1 MNSTE
6 EFGFKSIWLEIKHT
20 KLNLSHNTSQS
31 SINIIDNEE
40 ECNDIYLKLFNWKD
54 HCKVTDEDVNNVKKY
69 FKSILKL
76 DYLPQ
81 IRVKNCK
88 KLGYPVLFDIVH
100 NGRNLYKIYGTCNG
114 IFNIYDDTYKK
125 PSISNLN
132 CEKDKMY
139 CLVYNSNFNRM
150 SFWVH
155 KNRVT
160 NLDNKSEEPSYDLP
174 ARFSL
179 QNDNELVLLHF
190 VCSNGVPDKFI
201 EYYDDDLFI
210 CWDVVKKEEKY
221 GYTGRNN
228 LSIKKIIKGVYKTMY
243 YSDTYLDKCIE
254 KLQNKVEYDLNI
266 LLDEFVN
273 SKHGKICMEEVP
285 NKSIG
290 KVYKLDF
297 TDFLI

>member
-1 MNSTE
+1 MNLTKDL
-6 EFGFKSIWLEIKHT
+6 GFKPIWLEIT
-20 KLNLSHNTSQS
+20 SIKLNLAHNTSQS
-31 SINIIDNEE
+31 SINIMDNDDQCDEM
-40 ECNDIYLKLFNWKD
+40 YLKLFYWKD
-54 HCKVTDEDVNNVKKY
+54 HHKVTDEDVNNVKNY
-69 FKSILKL
+69 FKSTLKL

-81 IRVKNCK
+81 IRVKDCK

-100 NGRNLYKIYGTCNG
+100 NGRNIYTLYGTYNG
-114 IFNIYDDTYKK
+114 IFNICNNTYKT

-150 SFWVH
+150 GFWVS
-155 KNRVT
+155 KNGVT
-160 NLDNKSEEPSYDLP
+160 NLDNKSEESSYDLP
-174 ARFSL
+174 ARFSTR
-179 QNDNELVLLHF
+179 NDNELVLLHF

-221 GYTGRNN
+221 GLAAKPHTTMNKLVKN
-228 LSIKKIIKGVYKTMY
+228 IYKAMY

-254 KLQNKVEYDLNI
+254 KLQNKVDYDLNI

-273 SKHGKICMEEVP
+273 SKHGKICIKEVP